1 MTIFTAFMYGV
12 AALVIAVILSVNT
25 FMDLHTP
32 NKKYSKKESS
42 CFYTISVC
50 LAVIGTVFIVTA
62 KNTDKTILYT
72 CNQVAE
78 TNDNLEKLNL
88 DIDGVYIKN
97 GLVSTLS
104 GREFNYY
111 SKYRNDIY
119 VYADWVTEPTI
130 YNNKV
135 ENGFIKEEQNV
146 LVLPLEMRDK
156 LEDKIFEA
164 ELVNAVRIY

>member
-1 MTIFTAFMYGV
+1 MGIFIAFMYGV
-12 AALVIAVILSVNT
+12 AALVIAFALSLGT
-25 FMDLHTP
+25 FFDSHTP
-32 NKKYSKKESS
+32 NITCSRKS
-42 CFYTISVC
+42 CRSLYVISVC

-62 KNTDKTILYT
+62 KTTDRTALYT
-72 CNQVAE
+72 CNQVVE
-78 TNDNLEKLNL
+78 SDTNLERLNL

-119 VYADWVTEPTI
+119 VYADWVNEPTL

-146 LVLPLEMRDK
+146 LVLPLELKDK
-156 LEDKIFEA
+156 VEDKIFEA
-164 ELVNAVRIY
+164 ELLSAVKVY

>member
-1 MTIFTAFMYGV
+1 MTIFTAFMDGV
-12 AALVIAVILSVNT
+12 LVLIIAVVLCLNT

-32 NKKYSKKESS
+32 NKKYNKKVGR
-42 CFYTISVC
+42 CFYILSVC
-50 LAVIGTVFIVTA
+50 LAVIGIVFITTA
-62 KNTDKTILYT
+62 KTTDKTTLYT
-72 CNQVAE
+72 CNQVVE

-164 ELVNAVRIY
+164 ELVSAVRVY